1 MREKENE
8 EVGGVKKEDVKQL
21 IEQQFNINGGVQIIV
36 QRGATPVIHIHAD
49 KDERAIE
56 EEVEA
61 SIEVVELSKEDE
73 ELLLP
78 VFKGSRENLR
88 QFFAE
93 VQGITPQQ
101 VAAKVNAWIGD
112 GRICNEQN
120 MKNLWR
126 VLNNKKI
133 YTLTYQA
140 WNHIVRS

>member
-78 VFKGSRENLR
+78 VFKGSSGGGGYRFHMSSR
-88 QFFAE
+88 F
-93 VQGITPQQ
+93 
-101 VAAKVNAWIGD
+101 
-112 GRICNEQN
+112 RHS
-120 MKNLWR
+120 R
-126 VLNNKKI
+126 
-133 YTLTYQA
+133 
-140 WNHIVRS
+140 